1 MGEEEEE
8 EEEEDEDEEGD
19 VFGLFKGDEE
29 VEKVGVGSK
38 SPASSSGSANS
49 PRSLALY

>member
-8 EEEEDEDEEGD
+8 EEEEEDEEGD
-19 VFGLFKGDEE
+19 VFGLFKGEEE
-29 VEKVGVGSK
+29 VGKVKGVGSA